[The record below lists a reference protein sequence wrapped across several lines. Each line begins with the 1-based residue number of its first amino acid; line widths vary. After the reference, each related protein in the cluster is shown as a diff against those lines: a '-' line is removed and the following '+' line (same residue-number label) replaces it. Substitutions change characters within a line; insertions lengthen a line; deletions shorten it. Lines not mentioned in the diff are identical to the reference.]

1 VAKSSVR
8 YRKLFKAKVA
18 INAAMAIICF
28 LYMIVV
34 YATPADVTLSSW
46 INQCNHQNFAL
57 MYLF

>member
-1 VAKSSVR
+1 VR